1 MNRYL
6 RIAFACLFI
15 LSMWGNSIYSQEF
28 QITDFP
34 ATYFTYDKFNNGMF
48 IKGSPLG
55 KSGFI
60 YFDLKSNETVYTFTH
75 GNSDLPAMYN
85 NSAKCIYNSQ
95 EDGFIRFRLFD
106 ISTGEDRIIFQ
117 IPIPDPTNEKIS
129 VSESPF
135 TISPDDKYLFY
146 ITGWFFHIEDST
158 IIHSNPEFYMCG
170 RDEPHSW
177 KNDTTIIYAS
187 CGGTVSEYDLETVEI
202 NQIFDF
208 PLDPEDEILTLDYNP
223 VFDVIAFSVGRETL
237 PPKVYLY
244 DYKDDKFRMIYEL
257 EITIKDEILEL
268 AWSPDNLL
276 LAFSWFADVDNSP
289 DLMVYNIVL
298 DSVTTY
304 RDVTDEPYDLEWIS
318 DDTLAYFSN
327 FRIRG
332 YSFIDTTTSVANEDV
347 SYENQMIKVSVYPNP
362 FNDQVHIKISSQ
374 LLEPLIMNIYDIKGQ
389 LILSKTFNSNKKE
402 YNHFWTG
409 ENNEGVK
416 VGSGIY
422 LLRISSSNNLYRSI
436 TKKLLLLK

>member
-60 YFDLKSNETVYTFTH
+60 YFDLDREETIYTFSY
-75 GNSDLPAMYN
+75 GIDLLPAMYN
-85 NSAKCIYNSQ
+85 NSDKCIYNSQ
-95 EDGFIRFRLFD
+95 QDGFIRFILFD
-106 ISTGEDRIIFQ
+106 IKTGEEEVIFETSGPVNQ
-117 IPIPDPTNEKIS
+117 LNKNS
-129 VSESPF
+129 NVESPF
-135 TISPDDKYLFY
+135 SISPDDRHLFY
-146 ITGWFFHIEDST
+146 ITGWFFNIEDST
-158 IIHSNPEFYMCG
+158 IIGNSSEFQSCG
-170 RDEPHSW
+170 YENPHSW
-177 KNDTTIIYAS
+177 KNNTTIIYYS
-187 CGGTVSEYDLETVEI
+187 CDGYISEYSLETSEMIPIAEI
-202 NQIFDF
+202 
-208 PLDPEDEILTLDYNP
+208 PLEPGDELLRLDYNP
-223 VFDVIAFSVGRETL
+223 VFEVVAFSVGKETF

-257 EITIKDEILEL
+257 DRTIKDEILEL
-268 AWSPDNLL
+268 AWSPDNLN
-276 LAFSWFADVDNSP
+276 LAFSWFADVDNPP

-402 YNHFWTG
+402 YNYFWTG
-409 ENNEGVK
+409 ENNEEVK